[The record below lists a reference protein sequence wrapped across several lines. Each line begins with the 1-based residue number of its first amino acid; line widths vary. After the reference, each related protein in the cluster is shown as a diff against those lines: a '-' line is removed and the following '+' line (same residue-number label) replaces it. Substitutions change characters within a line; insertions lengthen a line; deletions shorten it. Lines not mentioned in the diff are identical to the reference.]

1 MVMVIMDITDMATDI
16 TDMVIIMDIIWVRD
30 PPMLNQLL
38 PPNLQLPQKP
48 LLKPKLHLGTDTV
61 TDTMVMVMDTDI
73 TVTDTDILMVII
85 MDIIWANDPPNLPLK
100 LMPPPHLTTLTTD
113 TVIDTDTDTTDIPTI
128 TDMLTITAN
137 DQPNLP
143 LKPHPHLITD
153 TDTTDT
159 TVMVTDTDTTDIMV
173 MDTATTTANNKDTT
187 TLNNATTFI
196 MAYLVLKKKIEIFF

>member
-30 PPMLNQLL
+30 PPMLNQLPKL
-38 PPNLQLPQKP
+38 PLPQKP
-48 LLKPKLHLGTDTV
+48 LLKPKPHLGTDMV
-61 TDTMVMVMDTDI
+61 TDTTVMVMDTDI
-73 TVTDTDILMVII
+73 TDTDTDILMVII

-137 DQPNLP
+137 DPPNLP

>member
-1 MVMVIMDITDMATDI
+1 MGDITDMATDI

-48 LLKPKLHLGTDTV
+48 LLKPKLHLGTDTD
-61 TDTMVMVMDTDI
+61 TDT
-73 TVTDTDILMVII
+73 
-85 MDIIWANDPPNLPLK
+85 
-100 LMPPPHLTTLTTD
+100 

-137 DQPNLP
+137 DPPNLP

-159 TVMVTDTDTTDIMV
+159 TVMVTDTDTTD
-173 MDTATTTANNKDTT
+173 
-187 TLNNATTFI
+187 
-196 MAYLVLKKKIEIFF
+196 

>member
-1 MVMVIMDITDMATDI
+1 MDISDMATDI

-38 PPNLQLPQKP
+38 
-48 LLKPKLHLGTDTV
+48 KPKPHLGTDMV
-61 TDTMVMVMDTDI
+61 TDTTVMVMDTDI
-73 TVTDTDILMVII
+73 TDTDTDILMVII
-85 MDIIWANDPPNLPLK
+85 MDIIWANDPPNLLLK

-137 DQPNLP
+137 DPPNLP
-143 LKPHPHLITD
+143 LKPHPPLITD

-159 TVMVTDTDTTDIMV
+159 TVMVTDTDTTDITV
-173 MDTATTTANNKDTT
+173 MDTATTTANNKATT
-187 TLNNATTFI
+187 PLNNATTFI
-196 MAYLVLKKKIEIFF
+196 MAYLVVL